1 MRNNVSIEQMP
12 SRGDLLKAYKANL
25 DMTKY
30 ISWYAMLGNHQE
42 TAEAFESTLKI
53 QSVEYGLRLGLNYKQ
68 MREVRDD
75 DIPLSQYLQLVKH
88 GLVWESAVAELQQAK
103 SNSTVVVTHYVILRE
118 AFSHDEAISLSDSA
132 QQRYAWHESTCKLFV
147 RAGLHGVSADQIITL
162 TSDDMF
168 RAHWEW
174 LVQSIIRKVVSF
186 EELKSVVAAGGNPY
200 LYSRICERKKSSIE
214 LSFDEM
220 VFMSLLEHEDQI
232 QYKKL
237 RRTMNQV
244 EAQKELSAYSS

>member
-1 MRNNVSIEQMP
+1 MLNNVSIKQMP
-12 SRGDLLKAYKANL
+12 TRGDLLKAYKANL

-30 ISWYAMLGNHQE
+30 ISWYALLGNHQE
-42 TAEAFESTLKI
+42 VVEAFESSLKI
-53 QSVEYGLRLGLNYKQ
+53 QSVEYGLRLGLSYKQ
-68 MREVRDD
+68 MRKVRDD
-75 DIPLSQYLQLVKH
+75 GVPLSQYLHLVKY
-88 GLVWESAVAELQQAK
+88 GLTWENAVAELLHAK

-118 AFSHDEAISLSDSA
+118 AFSHDGAITLSDSA
-132 QQRYAWHESTCKLFV
+132 LQRYALHESTCKLFV
-147 RAGLHGVSADQIITL
+147 RAGLHGVSADQIIALITDEAFCN
-162 TSDDMF
+162 S
-168 RAHWEW
+168 WEW
-174 LVQSIIRKVVSF
+174 LMQSIIRKVVSF

-200 LYSRICERKKSSIE
+200 LYSRLCEHKKSSIE